1 MTNIIHAYG
10 CRSQAGKQG
19 VLALAGVQLG
29 EMLAIRSVYTPWG
42 KGLIDEG
49 YLGLPEENK

>member
-29 EMLAIRSVYTPWG
+29 ETQAIRSVYTPWG